1 MYDVIVIGAGPA
13 GLSAGIYSGRSRL
26 STLIIEKSK
35 AGGQAAITSEI
46 ENYPGGDAEE
56 TGPSLIAKMVKQA
69 ERFGVE
75 RVADEITGVDFS
87 GPEKKLTGR
96 KGEYSGKT
104 VIVASGAF
112 PRPIGCPGEQEFTGK
127 GVSYCATCDADFFE
141 ELDVA
146 VIGSGDS
153 AIEEALYLTKFAESV
168 AIIVIHDEGVLDC
181 NRRSA
186 EKALAHPKLKWVWN
200 ATLEEIVGDE
210 MVESAIVKNI
220 RTGERQTLD
229 VNGVFVFVG
238 MQPKTEFLK
247 GKIELDQWGYIPTSD
262 KMETNI
268 PGVYAVGDVRAKYLR
283 QVVTAAADGA
293 IAAVAAEK
301 FLEGHVEG
309 RLTREDIAKLTQ

>member
-127 GVSYCATCDADFFE
+127 GVSYCATCDAAFFE
-141 ELDVA
+141 GLETFVVGA
-146 VIGSGDS
+146 GDS
-153 AIEEALYLTKFAESV
+153 AIQEALHVARFARKVTVIYRKSQAEMRAAKSLLQKAFDNPKFSFIFHSV
-168 AIIVIHDEGVLDC
+168 VEELRGEAGVLD
-181 NRRSA
+181 
-186 EKALAHPKLKWVWN
+186 
-200 ATLEEIVGDE
+200 TI
-210 MVESAIVKNI
+210 IIKNTQ
-220 RTGERQTLD
+220 TGELTEFRADEDDGTFGL
-229 VNGVFVFVG
+229 FVFVG
-238 MQPKTEFLK
+238 FVPHTDIFQ
-247 GKIELDQWGYIPTSD
+247 GKIAMEGGYIL
-262 KMETNI
+262 TNEDMHTNV
-268 PGVYAVGDVRAKYLR
+268 PGVFAAGDCRAKSLR

-293 IAAVAAEK
+293 IAAVQAEK
-301 FLEGHVEG
+301 FIEGH
-309 RLTREDIAKLTQ
+309 